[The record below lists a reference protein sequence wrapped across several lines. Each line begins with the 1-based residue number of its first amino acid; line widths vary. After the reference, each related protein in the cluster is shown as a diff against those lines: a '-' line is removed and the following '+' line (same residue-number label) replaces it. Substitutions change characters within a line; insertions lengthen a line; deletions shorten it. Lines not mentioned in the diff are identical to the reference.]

1 MAEQHRSD
9 EEQIPEF
16 EGGEGEQENRDVAH
30 DDPSTHGTG
39 TDTGPD
45 HSERE
50 WGGDQDIDTAGQVP
64 GEMATDID
72 DATGF

>member
-1 MAEQHRSD
+1 MTEHRRPG

-16 EGGEGEQENRDVAH
+16 EGEPDRDVAH

-39 TDTGPD
+39 TDTGKD

-64 GEMATDID
+64 GEMATDED

>member
-1 MAEQHRSD
+1 MTDQTRPD

-16 EGGEGEQENRDVAH
+16 QGDRDVAH
-30 DDPSTHGTG
+30 DDSSTHGSG
-39 TDTGPD
+39 TDTGRPD

-64 GEMATDID
+64 GEMATDTD

>member
-1 MAEQHRSD
+1 MAEPKRDQ
-9 EEQIPEF
+9 EQIPRSAED
-16 EGGEGEQENRDVAH
+16 RDVAH

-72 DATGF
+72 DGTGF

>member
-1 MAEQHRSD
+1 MPNEPRHD

-16 EGGEGEQENRDVAH
+16 EDDRDVAH

-39 TDTGPD
+39 TDTGRDD

-64 GEMATDID
+64 GEMVTDED

>member
-1 MAEQHRSD
+1 MTNDPRRD

-16 EGGEGEQENRDVAH
+16 EDPREVAD
-30 DDPSTHGTG
+30 DDPSTHGSG
-39 TDTGPD
+39 TDPSPD

-72 DATGF
+72 KAEGF

>member
-1 MAEQHRSD
+1 MTEQRQRH
-9 EEQIPEF
+9 EEQNPASESK
-16 EGGEGEQENRDVAH
+16 RDVAN
-30 DDPSTHGTG
+30 DDSTSQGTSREPQ
-39 TDTGPD
+39 PD

-64 GEMATDID
+64 GEMATDVD

>member
-1 MAEQHRSD
+1 MTDPKPTS
-9 EEQIPEF
+9 EEQNPERARP
-16 EGGEGEQENRDVAH
+16 GKDRDVAN
-30 DDPSTHGTG
+30 DDPSTHGSG

-64 GEMATDID
+64 GEMVTDKD

>member
-1 MAEQHRSD
+1 MPQHPRDD
-9 EEQIPEF
+9 EKIPEF
-16 EGGEGEQENRDVAH
+16 QGDEDRDVAH

-39 TDTGPD
+39 TDTGKDD

-64 GEMATDID
+64 GEMATDED

>member
-1 MAEQHRSD
+1 MAKKEPKQGEEQVSKRSD
-9 EEQIPEF
+9 DRERA
-16 EGGEGEQENRDVAH
+16 N

-50 WGGDQDIDTAGQVP
+50 WGGDQDIDTAGMVP
-64 GEMATDID
+64 GNMATDD
-72 DATGF
+72 DNEPGGF

>member
-1 MAEQHRSD
+1 MVDPKRRD
-9 EEQIPEF
+9 EEKVPES
-16 EGGEGEQENRDVAH
+16 QNDRDVAN
-30 DDPSTHGTG
+30 DDASTHGSG

-64 GEMATDID
+64 GEMATDD
-72 DATGF
+72 EDGTGF

>member
-1 MAEQHRSD
+1 MTEHKKPG

-16 EGGEGEQENRDVAH
+16 EGDVDRDVAH
-30 DDPSTHGTG
+30 DDSRARKSDVEGAKV
-39 TDTGPD
+39 

-64 GEMATDID
+64 GEMATDD
-72 DATGF
+72 DEATEI

>member
-1 MAEQHRSD
+1 MAEPKRD
-9 EEQIPEF
+9 EERIPTGNE
-16 EGGEGEQENRDVAH
+16 ERDVAN

>member
-1 MAEQHRSD
+1 MPNHQHD
-9 EEQIPEF
+9 EEPVPHTQPDRE
-16 EGGEGEQENRDVAH
+16 VAN

-64 GEMATDID
+64 GEMVTDID
-72 DATGF
+72 DASGF

>member
-1 MAEQHRSD
+1 MAEPRNRD
-9 EEQIPEF
+9 EETIPEL
-16 EGGEGEQENRDVAH
+16 QKDRDTAN
-30 DDPSTHGTG
+30 DDPTTHESG
-39 TDTGPD
+39 TDTGAARPD

-64 GEMATDID
+64 GNMATDVD

>member
-1 MAEQHRSD
+1 MAEHNRPD

-16 EGGEGEQENRDVAH
+16 QDDRDVAN
-30 DDPSTHGTG
+30 DAEPSTHGTG

-50 WGGDQDIDTAGQVP
+50 SGGDQDIDTAGQVP

-72 DATGF
+72 DASGF

>member
-1 MAEQHRSD
+1 MAEQTRPD
-9 EEQIPEF
+9 DEQIPEF
-16 EGGEGEQENRDVAH
+16 QGDQDRDVAN
-30 DDPSTHGTG
+30 DERT
-39 TDTGPD
+39 D

-64 GEMATDID
+64 GEMATDVD

>member
-1 MAEQHRSD
+1 MAEQRRRD

-16 EGGEGEQENRDVAH
+16 QDDRDVAND

-39 TDTGPD
+39 TDTGTD

-64 GEMATDID
+64 GEMATDVD

>member
-1 MAEQHRSD
+1 MMSMAEHTRPD

-16 EGGEGEQENRDVAH
+16 QDDRDVAH
-30 DDPSTHGTG
+30 DDPGTHGSG
-39 TDTGPD
+39 TDTGRD

-64 GEMATDID
+64 GEMATDVD

>member
-1 MAEQHRSD
+1 MAEHTRRD
-9 EEQIPEF
+9 EEQIPELK
-16 EGGEGEQENRDVAH
+16 QDRDVAH
-30 DDPSTHGTG
+30 DDDPSTHGSG
-39 TDTGPD
+39 TDPATD

-64 GEMATDID
+64 GEMATDVD

>member
-1 MAEQHRSD
+1 MPDPTRPD
-9 EEQIPEF
+9 EEQIPRHDKD
-16 EGGEGEQENRDVAH
+16 RDVAK
-30 DDPSTHGTG
+30 DDPSTRG
-39 TDTGPD
+39 TDIETESD

-64 GEMATDID
+64 GEKATDVD

>member
-1 MAEQHRSD
+1 MAEPRQPD
-9 EEQIPEF
+9 EEQVPKDPNE
-16 EGGEGEQENRDVAH
+16 RDVAN

-64 GEMATDID
+64 GNMATDID

>member
-1 MAEQHRSD
+1 MNDPKRTD
-9 EEQIPEF
+9 EEQIPEL
-16 EGGEGEQENRDVAH
+16 QKVNQPDRDVAD
-30 DDPSTHGTG
+30 DDPSTHGSG

-64 GEMATDID
+64 GEMATDRDD

>member
-1 MAEQHRSD
+1 MAEHTRPD
-9 EEQIPEF
+9 DDQIPEF
-16 EGGEGEQENRDVAH
+16 EGETERDVAH
-30 DDPSTHGTG
+30 DDSNARESETNAGRK
-39 TDTGPD
+39 D

-64 GEMATDID
+64 GEMATDVD